1 MIFIDTNICIAYLHG
16 DKRIEQRLL
25 AAFENDAVRI
35 PGMVEGE
42 LYYGVEKSARRD
54 ENRDKTDRLLA
65 LLPVYHA
72 DDAVMKK
79 FGELKATLERSGK
92 RVDDA
97 DVLIAATA
105 ICNDAVLATGN
116 VRHFSRIEGLKLQ
129 NWFA

>member
-1 MIFIDTNICIAYLHG
+1 
-16 DKRIEQRLL
+16 
-25 AAFENDAVRI
+25 
-35 PGMVEGE
+35 MVEGE